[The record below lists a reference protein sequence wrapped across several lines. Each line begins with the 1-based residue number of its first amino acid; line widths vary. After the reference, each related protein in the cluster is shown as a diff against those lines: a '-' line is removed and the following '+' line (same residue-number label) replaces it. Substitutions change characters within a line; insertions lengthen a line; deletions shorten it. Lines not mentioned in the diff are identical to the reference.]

1 MEDILLEP
9 VTYYKNQKGKN
20 IRNIICNWLG
30 QLMNIK
36 QEDIDFINEINNN
49 IHNASLVIDDIEDNS
64 LLRRNEPCAHIKY
77 GIPISLN
84 AGYLSI
90 FKSLLNI
97 ISKDVD
103 ITTMNKIIEFIYYV
117 HIGQGMDIYYTQK
130 KIVPLLED
138 YETMIQ
144 YKTSLAFIIIFEL
157 LLKIN
162 KNIVIS
168 KNSENIKKSLL
179 DFGLFFQIRDD
190 YINLT
195 DVNYWKEKGFC
206 QDFDEEKISYLLTY
220 YNTMTNKEHTVNDI
234 INMMKDKS
242 NESKIK
248 ILMIFHNIG
257 LFDIIYE
264 KLLELKNTI
273 LQCINIEFV
282 FEMLPFHKFDF
293 NDVYKI

>member
-36 QEDIDFINEINNN
+36 QEDIDFIYEINNN

-97 ISKDVD
+97 ISKDGD
-103 ITTMNKIIEFIYYV
+103 ITTMNKIIEFIYYL

-138 YETMIQ
+138 YENMIQ
-144 YKTSLAFIIIFEL
+144 YKTGWAFIIIFEL
-157 LLKIN
+157 LLKKN
-162 KNIVIS
+162 KNVFIT

-179 DFGLFFQIRDD
+179 VFGLFFQIRDD

-206 QDFDEEKISYLLTY
+206 QDFDEEKISYLLSY